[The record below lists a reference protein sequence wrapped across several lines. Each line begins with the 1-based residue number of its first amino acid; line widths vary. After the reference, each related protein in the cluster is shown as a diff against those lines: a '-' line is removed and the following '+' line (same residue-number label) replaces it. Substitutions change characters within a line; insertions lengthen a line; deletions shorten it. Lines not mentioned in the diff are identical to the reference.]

1 MLGDGENLHIIWYRR
16 GCMVVVVGAVV
27 GGPGGPL
34 ADLVVVVD
42 VPRYRRRDGGHG
54 QGART

>member
-1 MLGDGENLHIIWYRR
+1 
-16 GCMVVVVGAVV
+16 MVVVVGAVV
-27 GGPGGPL
+27 GSPGGPL

-54 QGART
+54 QGARAWYKQ